1 LEAGL
6 AKTDEIPP
14 DRVLA
19 SLDEASWTAR
29 AKCAERVAALY
40 CQGRLDAIERGL
52 AEETFRLLCYDG
64 EIVVRRLLAECLK
77 RVPRLPR
84 DIALPLAT
92 DRSEIAVPFIEESP
106 SLADRDLMAI
116 LRDHPGPHR
125 TAIAVRQ
132 RVSEAVTDALC
143 RCDDATTAATV
154 LANEGAAV
162 APTTLHWLLDTR
174 PEPRILEAIAR
185 RRLLPITVGERLWR
199 VLKDPV
205 DGPHHARAT
214 IERVAV

>member
-1 LEAGL
+1 L
-6 AKTDEIPP
+6 AKTDELPP
-14 DRVLA
+14 PEKFLA

-40 CQGRLDAIERGL
+40 CQGRLDALERGL

-77 RVPRLPR
+77 RVPQLPR

-92 DRSEIAVPFIEESP
+92 DKSEIAVPFIEESP
-106 SLADRDLMAI
+106 SLTDRDLLAI
-116 LRDHPGPHR
+116 LRDYPGPHR
-125 TAIAVRQ
+125 TAIAARQ
-132 RVSEAVTDALC
+132 RVSEQVTDALC
-143 RCDDATTAATV
+143 RCEDATIAATV
-154 LANEGAAV
+154 LANEGAAI

-174 PEPRILEAIAR
+174 PEPAILEAIAR

-214 IERVAV
+214 VERLAV

>member
-1 LEAGL
+1 L
-6 AKTDEIPP
+6 ARTDELPP
-14 DRVLA
+14 ETLLT

-92 DRSEIAVPFIEESP
+92 DKSEIAVPFIEDSP
-106 SLADRDLMAI
+106 SLADRDLLTI

-125 TAIAVRQ
+125 TAIAARQ
-132 RVSEAVTDALC
+132 RISEQVSDALC
-143 RCDDATTAATV
+143 RCDDPTTATTV
-154 LANEGAAV
+154 LANRGADV
-162 APTTLHWLLDTR
+162 APATLHWLLDTR
-174 PEPRILEAIAR
+174 PERAILEAIACR
-185 RRLLPITVGERLWR
+185 HMLPLTVGERLWR
-199 VLKDPV
+199 VLKEP
-205 DGPHHARAT
+205 
-214 IERVAV
+214 IENPRYAAVSVAAVTG